1 MKDPPGLSKLILILL
16 ATTLLSGCFAGG
28 GGHGGGGGGGG
39 GSLPQVTLTSPNGT
53 VTDIGESI
61 KGITATV
68 TNDASEAG
76 VTWVN
81 ETNGT
86 LSNIT
91 TVSDTSTLTLVAPP
105 ASMGGLV
112 CPFSNQTLEA
122 EATANTKQFA
132 QLNFTFNCLPSISS
146 TLPLGVVG
154 GQYSGSLSASAG
166 TGSMTWVMTA
176 GALPPGLTAT
186 PSATTVSI
194 TGTPTQSGT
203 FSFTYQA
210 TDSVGGQSQ
219 KSYFSI
225 TIEPGSA
232 TACVLAGHQYAFLTG
247 SGILAAGSIQ
257 IAADG
262 SLTGEY
268 DVPYDTS
275 PGPYA
280 ITGGRCSAGTVPNT
294 GTITFTSGDTVFS
307 GFGFPTTFS
316 FAMRGSDL
324 ATGRIIETGFAGP
337 APTYGELAIGEIELQ
352 SNPPAFGPGS
362 YAFGLFSQPGV
373 GGAWIGSFCSDSNS
387 NLTFLQA
394 DEANPGAE
402 GTNFTTFSSSGTGGY
417 SSLDSYG
424 RFTNDATPF
433 TLSDGDVVVIAFY
446 AVRSG
451 KAFASS
457 LYGGSQIYYAGP
469 MVGQV
474 TGQPGSTCPQQ
485 AGSFS
490 NNSLT
495 ASVYTLKGSAAQV
508 GLVENINPS
517 AGTLNIIADQN
528 SAGTASTVSISS
540 ASYSIS
546 SAGRGSFNLTD
557 SYGNVTPTIF
567 YPDGLGNAYLI
578 GALETYIAYGFATAQ
593 GTSTA
598 PVTDTYASGQGYILP
613 VTFSSSGTYST
624 IPATEI
630 ALDATAL
637 TLTDQTAGGSSGTY
651 APDTSNPGRYTATL
665 DNAVTFGDTSI
676 VFYVVDANKI
686 VAMGLTSATP
696 ALVDLQF

>member
-1 MKDPPGLSKLILILL
+1 
-16 ATTLLSGCFAGG
+16 
-28 GGHGGGGGGGG
+28 
-39 GSLPQVTLTSPNGT
+39 

-81 ETNGT
+81 GTAGT

-132 QLNFTFNCLPSISS
+132 QLNFTFDCLPSISS

-166 TGSMTWVMTA
+166 TGNMTWVMTA

-262 SLTGEY
+262 SLTAEY

-275 PGPYA
+275 PGPQA

-324 ATGRIIETGFAGP
+324 ATGRIIETVPGP
-337 APTYGELAIGEIELQ
+337 EMFSEVPAGEIELQ
-352 SNPPAFGPGS
+352 TTPPVFAPGS
-362 YAFGLFSQPGV
+362 YAFGLFSQLGV
-373 GGAWIGSFCSDSNS
+373 GGAWIGSLCSDSNS

-402 GTNFTTFSSSGTGGY
+402 YINFTTFSPSGTGGY

-424 RFTNDATPF
+424 RFTNEATPF
-433 TLSDGDVVVIAFY
+433 TLSDGDVAVIAFY
-446 AVRSG
+446 AVTSG
-451 KAFASS
+451 KAFATS

-495 ASVYTLKGSAAQV
+495 ASVYTLKGNVTAQV
-508 GLVENINPS
+508 GLVESINPS
-517 AGTLNIIADQN
+517 AGTLDIIADQN
-528 SAGTASTVSISS
+528 FDGTASAVSISS
-540 ASYSIS
+540 VSYSIS
-546 SAGRGSFNLTD
+546 SAGRGSINLTD
-557 SYGNVTPTIF
+557 PSGEATPTIF

-624 IPATEI
+624 IPATQI

-665 DNAVTFGDTSI
+665 NNAVTFGDTSI
-676 VFYVVDANKI
+676 VFYVVDANNI